1 MLTEHIISRK
11 IQATSVD
18 LSNLSYNS
26 IELGAFDKYLHLVRI
41 DLSNNYLTTIG
52 SEFDKLK
59 NLNYLDLGKNR
70 ISSISDR
77 AFENLSDLSMID
89 LSNNQLNQIS
99 ENLFIGLVKLKA
111 IFLENNC
118 FANEIRLALEDG
130 AKLIISIEKLI
141 RIKVNIKF
149 SFK

>member
-1 MLTEHIISRK
+1 MMLTEHIISRK
-11 IQATSVD
+11 IDITSVD

-26 IELGAFDKYLHLVRI
+26 IELGAFDKYLHLERI

-59 NLNYLDLGKNR
+59 NLNYLNLSNNR

-77 AFENLSDLSMID
+77 AFENLSNLGVID
-89 LSNNQLNQIS
+89 LRNNQLNQIS
-99 ENLFIGLVKLKA
+99 ENLFIGLVNLKA
-111 IFLENNC
+111 IYLEND
-118 FANEIRLALEDG
+118 ANEIRLALEDEVE
-130 AKLIISIEKLI
+130 LIVPIRKLI